1 MILQCIVLKHQICI
15 IKLSSPTIM
24 EKTILSSELYEEM
37 LHHFNEMYAK
47 EDVKNKSLI
56 KAKRTNIPVLFFGDL
71 KKYQSNDFKLVTA
84 ALNPSPKEFTGDKK
98 IEPKT
103 RFSTKFR
110 FDAYDGT
117 LESLE
122 KAYSNYFE
130 NKPSPYL
137 GPYDWFKKGFKP
149 VLNSIGYCFYQ
160 NKLEHK
166 AVLHTDFCSPIATS
180 KKWSKLGKNTKE
192 ELTKY
197 GFVIWKKL
205 IKELKPNLILISLA
219 KEYLQLLEIEFLE
232 EIYYKP
238 ENSTYKVELYKVN
251 VDGFST
257 HLVWGSSLV
266 HPFQAFTD
274 PQKEEIGEII
284 KGLINSRLKNFD

>member
-1 MILQCIVLKHQICI
+1 
-15 IKLSSPTIM
+15 M

-47 EDVKNKSLI
+47 EDVKNKALI

-98 IEPKT
+98 IGPKT

-149 VLNSIGYCFYQ
+149 VLNGIGYCFYQ

-166 AVLHTDFCSPIATS
+166 AVLHTDFCSTIATS
-180 KKWSKLGKNTKE
+180 IVWGDLDDNIKK
-192 ELTKY
+192 ELTKH
-197 GFVIWKKL
+197 GIVIWKKL

-219 KEYLQLLEIEFLE
+219 KEYLQLLEIEFLD

-238 ENSTYKVELYKVN
+238 ENDTLKVELYKVN

-274 PQKEEIGEII
+274 PQKAEIGEII

>member
-1 MILQCIVLKHQICI
+1 MIL
-15 IKLSSPTIM
+15 
-24 EKTILSSELYEEM
+24 
-37 LHHFNEMYAK
+37 
-47 EDVKNKSLI
+47 
-56 KAKRTNIPVLFFGDL
+56 
-71 KKYQSNDFKLVTA
+71 
-84 ALNPSPKEFTGDKK
+84 
-98 IEPKT
+98 
-103 RFSTKFR
+103 
-110 FDAYDGT
+110 
-117 LESLE
+117 
-122 KAYSNYFE
+122 
-130 NKPSPYL
+130 
-137 GPYDWFKKGFKP
+137 
-149 VLNSIGYCFYQ
+149 
-160 NKLEHK
+160 
-166 AVLHTDFCSPIATS
+166 